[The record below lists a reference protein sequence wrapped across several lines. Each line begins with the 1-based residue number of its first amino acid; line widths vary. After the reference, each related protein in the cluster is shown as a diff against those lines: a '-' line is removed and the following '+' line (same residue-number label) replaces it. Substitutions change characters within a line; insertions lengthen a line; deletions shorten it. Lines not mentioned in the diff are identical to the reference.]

1 MSMLAKFREEVLVD
15 ESDKSSLS
23 KKFLAALLKVEYE
36 KHIDEFLNLKE
47 DCELTDIL
55 PQKRSKSDQL
65 IFDGEM
71 YLQYCEDLVLPEEF
85 RCDPIPQ
92 EQPAESAPLNED
104 FCTCIVQSMHF
115 RWKKAGGHEIA
126 ETYCSE

>member
-1 MSMLAKFREEVLVD
+1 MSMLAKFREEVVVD

-71 YLQYCEDLVLPEEF
+71 YL
-85 RCDPIPQ
+85 
-92 EQPAESAPLNED
+92 
-104 FCTCIVQSMHF
+104 
-115 RWKKAGGHEIA
+115 
-126 ETYCSE
+126 